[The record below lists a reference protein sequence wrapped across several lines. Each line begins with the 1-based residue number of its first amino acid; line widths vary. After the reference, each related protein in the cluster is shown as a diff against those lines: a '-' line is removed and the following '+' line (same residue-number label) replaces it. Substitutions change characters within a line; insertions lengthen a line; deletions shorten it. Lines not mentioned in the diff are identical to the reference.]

1 MSDTEQKFK
10 IPEVY
15 GSLTDVGN
23 VREHNEDSMLVAP
36 PLFVVADGMGGHEAG
51 EVASAI
57 AVETMREL
65 APHTPDADALAE
77 AVRQANAAV
86 LKGAEDGR
94 GRPGMG
100 TTMTAALVFDD
111 EVIVA
116 QVGDSRAYLLH
127 NGSLKQVTRDHSLVA
142 DLIEQGRITEE
153 EARYHPQRSVITRA
167 LGSDANMDPD
177 IYTFR
182 VEKGDVLML
191 CSDGL
196 SSMITDDVIKET
208 MLERPLPDEMCNA
221 LVREALAAGGLDNV
235 TVVVV
240 EPLLASDEEAG
251 DSEPTSDFAPIE
263 HEEHVAPKV
272 NTVNVAAPVPK
283 ASMRPREIVV
293 GAPEVDTEASA
304 DAVKSAARK
313 RRKGRKAPI
322 IWAIVFVA
330 IIVGA
335 CAGFY
340 SYAQNSYYLISENDH
355 VSIYRGLPGNIGGL
369 SFSWLEEQTDIDT
382 NKLAPTTASRL
393 EHGISVNSLEEAQST
408 IEDYRKTIAGTTTPA
423 APTTTTDSNT
433 APDSAT
439 TSDAGTSDA
448 Q

>member
-1 MSDTEQKFK
+1 M
-10 IPEVY
+10 
-15 GSLTDVGN
+15 
-23 VREHNEDSMLVAP
+23 
-36 PLFVVADGMGGHEAG
+36 
-51 EVASAI
+51 ASAI
-57 AVETMREL
+57 AVETMREF
-65 APHTPDADALAE
+65 APRTPDADALAE

-100 TTMTAALVFDD
+100 TTMTAALVLDD

-167 LGSDANMDPD
+167 LGSDTNMDPD
-177 IYTFR
+177 IYTFH

-196 SSMITDDVIKET
+196 SSMVTDDVIKDT
-208 MLERPLPDEMCNA
+208 MLEHSLPDEMCNA

-240 EPLLASDEEAG
+240 EPLLAGDEEAG

-293 GAPEVDTEASA
+293 GAPEVDAGASA

-369 SFSWLEEQTDIDT
+369 SFSWLEEQTDVDT

-408 IEDYRKTIAGTTTPA
+408 IEDYRKAIAGSAAPA
-423 APTTTTDSNT
+423 AASPTANPDT
-433 APDSAT
+433 ASDSAT
-439 TSDAGTSDA
+439 PSDANASDA

>member
-1 MSDTEQKFK
+1 M
-10 IPEVY
+10 
-15 GSLTDVGN
+15 
-23 VREHNEDSMLVAP
+23 VAP

-57 AVETMREL
+57 AVETMREF
-65 APHTPDADALAE
+65 APRTSDADALAE

-100 TTMTAALVFDD
+100 TTMTAALVLDD

-167 LGSDANMDPD
+167 LGSDTNMDPD

-196 SSMITDDVIKET
+196 SSMVTDDVIKET
-208 MLERPLPDEMCNA
+208 MLEHSLPDEMCNA

-240 EPLLASDEEAG
+240 EPLLAGDEEAG

-293 GAPEVDTEASA
+293 GAPEVDAEASA

-322 IWAIVFVA
+322 IWVIVFVA

-340 SYAQNSYYLISENDH
+340 SYAQNSYYLISENDR

-369 SFSWLEEQTDIDT
+369 SFSWLEEQTDVDA

-408 IEDYRKTIAGTTTPA
+408 IEDYRKAIAGSAAPA
-423 APTTTTDSNT
+423 AASPTANPDT

-439 TSDAGTSDA
+439 SSDANASDA

>member
-1 MSDTEQKFK
+1 M
-10 IPEVY
+10 
-15 GSLTDVGN
+15 
-23 VREHNEDSMLVAP
+23 
-36 PLFVVADGMGGHEAG
+36 
-51 EVASAI
+51 
-57 AVETMREL
+57 
-65 APHTPDADALAE
+65 
-77 AVRQANAAV
+77 
-86 LKGAEDGR
+86 
-94 GRPGMG
+94 
-100 TTMTAALVFDD
+100 
-111 EVIVA
+111 
-116 QVGDSRAYLLH
+116 
-127 NGSLKQVTRDHSLVA
+127 
-142 DLIEQGRITEE
+142 
-153 EARYHPQRSVITRA
+153 ITRA
-167 LGSDANMDPD
+167 LGSDTNMDPD

-196 SSMITDDVIKET
+196 SSMVTDDVIKET
-208 MLERPLPDEMCNA
+208 MLEHPWPDEMCNA

-240 EPLLASDEEAG
+240 EPLLAGDEEAG

-293 GAPEVDTEASA
+293 GAPEVDAEASA

-322 IWAIVFVA
+322 IWVIVFVA

-369 SFSWLEEQTDIDT
+369 SFSWLEEQTDVDT

-408 IEDYRKTIAGTTTPA
+408 IEDYRKAIAGSAAPA
-423 APTTTTDSNT
+423 AASPTPNPDAAS
-433 APDSAT
+433 DSAT
-439 TSDAGTSDA
+439 PSDANASDA

>member
-57 AVETMREL
+57 AVETMREF
-65 APHTPDADALAE
+65 APRTSDADTLAE
-77 AVRQANAAV
+77 
-86 LKGAEDGR
+86 
-94 GRPGMG
+94 
-100 TTMTAALVFDD
+100 
-111 EVIVA
+111 
-116 QVGDSRAYLLH
+116 VGDSRAYLLH

-167 LGSDANMDPD
+167 LGSDTNMDPD

-196 SSMITDDVIKET
+196 SSMVTDDVIKET
-208 MLERPLPDEMCNA
+208 MLEHPLPDEMCNA

-240 EPLLASDEEAG
+240 EPLLAGDEEAG

-293 GAPEVDTEASA
+293 GAPEVDAEASA

-322 IWAIVFVA
+322 IWVIVFVA

-369 SFSWLEEQTDIDT
+369 SFSWLEEQTDVDA

-408 IEDYRKTIAGTTTPA
+408 IEDYRKAIAGSAAPA
-423 APTTTTDSNT
+423 AASPTANPET
-433 APDSAT
+433 ASDSAT
-439 TSDAGTSDA
+439 PSDANASDA

>member
-1 MSDTEQKFK
+1 M
-10 IPEVY
+10 
-15 GSLTDVGN
+15 
-23 VREHNEDSMLVAP
+23 
-36 PLFVVADGMGGHEAG
+36 
-51 EVASAI
+51 
-57 AVETMREL
+57 
-65 APHTPDADALAE
+65 
-77 AVRQANAAV
+77 
-86 LKGAEDGR
+86 
-94 GRPGMG
+94 
-100 TTMTAALVFDD
+100 
-111 EVIVA
+111 
-116 QVGDSRAYLLH
+116 
-127 NGSLKQVTRDHSLVA
+127 
-142 DLIEQGRITEE
+142 
-153 EARYHPQRSVITRA
+153 
-167 LGSDANMDPD
+167 
-177 IYTFR
+177 
-182 VEKGDVLML
+182 
-191 CSDGL
+191 
-196 SSMITDDVIKET
+196 
-208 MLERPLPDEMCNA
+208 
-221 LVREALAAGGLDNV
+221 
-235 TVVVV
+235 
-240 EPLLASDEEAG
+240 
-251 DSEPTSDFAPIE
+251 
-263 HEEHVAPKV
+263 
-272 NTVNVAAPVPK
+272 
-283 ASMRPREIVV
+283 
-293 GAPEVDTEASA
+293 
-304 DAVKSAARK
+304 KSAARK

>member
-1 MSDTEQKFK
+1 
-10 IPEVY
+10 
-15 GSLTDVGN
+15 
-23 VREHNEDSMLVAP
+23 
-36 PLFVVADGMGGHEAG
+36 
-51 EVASAI
+51 
-57 AVETMREL
+57 
-65 APHTPDADALAE
+65 
-77 AVRQANAAV
+77 
-86 LKGAEDGR
+86 
-94 GRPGMG
+94 
-100 TTMTAALVFDD
+100 
-111 EVIVA
+111 
-116 QVGDSRAYLLH
+116 
-127 NGSLKQVTRDHSLVA
+127 
-142 DLIEQGRITEE
+142 
-153 EARYHPQRSVITRA
+153 
-167 LGSDANMDPD
+167 MDPD

-208 MLERPLPDEMCNA
+208 MLEHPLPDEMCNA

-240 EPLLASDEEAG
+240 EPLLASDEEEG